1 MKKSILVNNI
11 SGLTANILQNIF
23 LSFFFVILAR
33 AIGPEDFS
41 TYVLGNSLYQ
51 VVGALSTFGLSN
63 YFIREYAGG
72 NADNSRLST
81 QFLCIEMMLAAAAYL
96 VLCIL
101 SFSLYGAQDAIIRIS
116 LILGM
121 NVIFDNILYCIK
133 AVHIAGRTQYRFIR
147 AVLLEA
153 FLKLVLCII
162 FYLLPFNF
170 TLFLWTLA
178 AYRCFTLVVAW
189 RSVPAHRRLSV
200 PSFRSLRASMDLPAV
215 RRILHAGKVFLI
227 IGAVNVIFWRM
238 NVLILSKM
246 AEQKAAAFYE
256 VAFKFFAIAQIIPVI
271 VLGTV
276 YPLLSEYYVSDKR
289 RFLEIAE
296 KSFKQML
303 LFSTLVTLLAYFL
316 SPFVIPYFM
325 GEEYTEAARM
335 TQHMFFTLIPFS
347 LSLVQAYVLVASKN
361 EKIDMWLN
369 LLNLLINCLLAVV
382 LIHFTGPTGSIT
394 AVTVSFS
401 LFFLLQ
407 QYFLHRKGL
416 SFWKPVAG
424 PFYGLLLIVA
434 IFILIT
440 YWQWMPML
448 LLPALAALAIVA
460 YRMGILNRSILIK
473 E

>member
-1 MKKSILVNNI
+1 MKKSILANNI

-23 LSFFFVILAR
+23 LSVFFVMLAR

-41 TYVLGNSLYQ
+41 AYVLGNSLYQ

-72 NADNSRLST
+72 NADNSRLT
-81 QFLCIEMMLAAAAYL
+81 IQFLCVEMILSVVAYV
-96 VLCIL
+96 VLGVL
-101 SFSLYGAQDAIIRIS
+101 SFSLYAGHVAIIWIS
-116 LILGM
+116 LILGVNILFD
-121 NVIFDNILYCIK
+121 NVIYCVK
-133 AVHIAGRTQYRFIR
+133 AIHIAERTQYRFIR
-147 AVLLEA
+147 VVLLEA
-153 FLKLVLCII
+153 FLKLVLVVF
-162 FYLLPFNF
+162 FYLLPFDF
-170 TLFLWTLA
+170 WLFLWVLTV
-178 AYRCFTLVVAW
+178 YRCLTLVIAW
-189 RSVPAHRRLSV
+189 RSVPPHRRMAV
-200 PSFRSLRASMDLPAV
+200 PSIRSLRASINFAAIK
-215 RRILHAGKVFLI
+215 RILHAGKVFVI
-227 IGAVNVIFWRM
+227 IGAVNIIFWRA

-246 AEQKAAAFYE
+246 AEQKTAAFYE

-276 YPLLSEYYVSDKR
+276 YPLLSQYYVSDRNK
-289 RFLEIAE
+289 FLEIAE

-316 SPFVIPYFM
+316 APLLIPYFL
-325 GEEYTEAARM
+325 GDAYAETARM

-361 EKIDMWLN
+361 EKTDMWLN
-369 LLNLLINCLLAVV
+369 LLNLMTNCVLAVV
-382 LIHFTGPTGSIT
+382 LIRYTGPTGSIT

-407 QYFLHRKGL
+407 QYFLYRKGL
-416 SFWKPVAG
+416 SFWKPVAR
-424 PFYGLLLIVA
+424 PFYGLLFIVC
-434 IFILIT
+434 ISILLT
-440 YWQWMPML
+440 YREWMPFL

-460 YRMGILNRSILIK
+460 YRMGILNRSIFIK